1 MALPGFQRLRA
12 GFTTRGRCLLA
23 AGITALLCGL
33 LFGSIDLVRAGCLV
47 LAAPIV
53 AALVVNRSQLT
64 IASRRTVTPARS
76 TLGTDVSVALTVT
89 NRSVLPTGPLMLED
103 RLPVQITGRARFA
116 LDGLAGRESRSVAYR
131 LPRLGRGRY
140 GAGPLRMRLTD
151 PFGLI
156 DTSRSF
162 TATSSFVVTP
172 VVDALPAAQPPYS
185 VDVGENAGSHSIGS
199 HGADDAST
207 REYRYGD
214 DLRKI
219 HWRSTARVGTLM
231 VRHEE
236 RPWQGHATLV
246 LDLRAGAHET
256 AIGASPIPAAHP
268 DEPPVDIRRTSSLEW
283 AISAVASIGSHLA
296 HQGRQLSLVETVADA
311 ERIHLAGATDL
322 VDHLAEVRASGVAD
336 VHELVPIIR
345 HAGRDSTVIAVL
357 GRLDLAGA
365 RGLATIQGR
374 GSSRAPLVILL
385 DTATWHRPAAT
396 TSPGSQRSATGFDAS
411 AAETLRAAGWWVAR
425 ATSAD
430 TTPFVWQQLMGQR
443 AMLSSGASARAER
456 A

>member
-1 MALPGFQRLRA
+1 MAQSRFQQLRA

-23 AGITALLCGL
+23 AGLTALVCGL
-33 LFGSIDLVRAGCLV
+33 LFGSVDLARAGTLV

-64 IASRRTVTPARS
+64 IASRRSVTPPRS

-103 RLPVQITGRARFA
+103 RLPVQITGRARFS
-116 LDGLAGRESRSVAYR
+116 LDGLSGRESRSVAYR

-140 GAGPLRMRLTD
+140 SAGPLRMRLTD

-156 DTSRSF
+156 DTARSF
-162 TATSSFVVTP
+162 TATSSFVVAP
-172 VVDALPAAQPPYS
+172 VVDALPQAQPPYS

-207 REYRYGD
+207 REYRHGD

-219 HWRSTARVGTLM
+219 HWRSTARIGTLM

-246 LDLRAGAHET
+246 LDLRAGAHDSVIDT
-256 AIGASPIPAAHP
+256 PAQPAEP
-268 DEPPVDIRRTSSLEW
+268 DQPPSDIRRTSSLEW
-283 AISAVASIGSHLA
+283 AISAIASIGSHLA
-296 HQGRQLSLVETVADA
+296 HQGRELSLVESVSDA
-311 ERIHLAGATDL
+311 ERIRLGGAWEL
-322 VDHLAEVRASGVAD
+322 VDHLAEVRASGAND
-336 VHELVPIIR
+336 LRDLVPIIR
-345 HAGRDSTVIAVL
+345 DAARDSTVIAVF
-357 GRLDLAGA
+357 GQLDLAGA
-365 RGLATIQGR
+365 RALATVQAR
-374 GSSRAPLVILL
+374 GSGGAPFVILL
-385 DTATWHRPAAT
+385 DTPTWRHGRGTGAA
-396 TSPGSQRSATGFDAS
+396 SAPQPPSAEFDAS
-411 AAETLRAAGWWVAR
+411 VVETLRAAGWWVVR

-430 TTPFVWQQLMGQR
+430 TTPIVWRHLMGQR
-443 AMLSSGASARAER
+443 ALMTPTSVARAEP

>member
-1 MALPGFQRLRA
+1 MAQSRFQQLRA

-23 AGITALLCGL
+23 AGLTALVCGL
-33 LFGSIDLVRAGCLV
+33 LFGSVDLARAGTLV

-53 AALVVNRSQLT
+53 ASLVVNRSQLT
-64 IASRRTVTPARS
+64 IASRRSVTPPRS

-103 RLPVQITGRARFA
+103 RLPVQITGRARFS
-116 LDGLAGRESRSVAYR
+116 LDGLSGRESRSVAYR

-140 GAGPLRMRLTD
+140 SAGPLRMRLTD

-172 VVDALPAAQPPYS
+172 IVDALPQAQPPYS

-207 REYRYGD
+207 REYRHGD

-246 LDLRAGAHET
+246 LDLRAGAHDRGDT
-256 AIGASPIPAAHP
+256 SLTQLAQP
-268 DEPPVDIRRTSSLEW
+268 DEPPPDIRRTSSLEW
-283 AISAVASIGSHLA
+283 AISAIASIGSHLA
-296 HQGRQLSLVETVADA
+296 HQGRELSLVESVSDA
-311 ERIHLAGATDL
+311 ERIRLGGAWEL
-322 VDHLAEVRASGVAD
+322 VEHLAEVRASGAND
-336 VHELVPIIR
+336 LHDLAPIIR
-345 HAGRDSTVIAVL
+345 DAGRDSTVIAVL

-365 RGLATIQGR
+365 RALATVQAR
-374 GSSRAPLVILL
+374 GSGGAPFAILL
-385 DTATWHRPAAT
+385 DTPTWRHGR
-396 TSPGSQRSATGFDAS
+396 ATGAAEPQPPSPEFDAS
-411 AAETLRAAGWWVAR
+411 VVETLRAAGWWVVR
-425 ATSAD
+425 AASGD
-430 TTPFVWQQLMGQR
+430 TTPFVWRQLMGQR
-443 AMLSSGASARAER
+443 ALTMPTSVARAEP

>member
-1 MALPGFQRLRA
+1 MAQSRFQQLRA

-23 AGITALLCGL
+23 AGLTALVCGL
-33 LFGSIDLVRAGCLV
+33 LFGSVDLARAGTLV

-53 AALVVNRSQLT
+53 ASLVVNRSQLT
-64 IASRRTVTPARS
+64 IASRRSVTPPRS
-76 TLGTDVSVALTVT
+76 TLGTDVSIALTVT

-103 RLPVQITGRARFA
+103 RLPAQITGRARFS
-116 LDGLAGRESRSVAYR
+116 LDGLSGRESRSVAYR

-140 GAGPLRMRLTD
+140 SAGPLRMRLTD

-172 VVDALPAAQPPYS
+172 IVDALPQAQPPYS

-207 REYRYGD
+207 REYRHGD

-246 LDLRAGAHET
+246 LDLRAGAHDT
-256 AIGASPIPAAHP
+256 VIDPSVTQLAQP
-268 DEPPVDIRRTSSLEW
+268 DEPPPDIRRTSSLEW
-283 AISAVASIGSHLA
+283 AISAIASIGSHLA
-296 HQGRQLSLVETVADA
+296 HQGRELSLVESVSDA
-311 ERIHLAGATDL
+311 ERIRLGGAWEL
-322 VDHLAEVRASGVAD
+322 VEHLAEVRASGAND
-336 VHELVPIIR
+336 LHDLVPIIR
-345 HAGRDSTVIAVL
+345 DAGRDSTVIAVL

-365 RGLATIQGR
+365 RALATVQAR
-374 GSSRAPLVILL
+374 GSGGAPFAILL
-385 DTATWHRPAAT
+385 DTPTWRHGRAIGAAEPQPP
-396 TSPGSQRSATGFDAS
+396 SPEFDAS
-411 AAETLRAAGWWVAR
+411 VVETLRAAGWWVVR
-425 ATSAD
+425 AASGDA
-430 TTPFVWQQLMGQR
+430 TPFVWRQLMSQR
-443 AMLSSGASARAER
+443 ALTMPTSVARAEP

>member
-1 MALPGFQRLRA
+1 MVQSRIQRLRA

-23 AGITALLCGL
+23 AGLTALVCGL
-33 LFGSIDLVRAGCLV
+33 LFGSVDLARAGTLV

-64 IASRRTVTPARS
+64 IASRRSVTPPRS

-103 RLPVQITGRARFA
+103 RLPVQITGRARFS
-116 LDGLAGRESRSVAYR
+116 LDGLSGRESRSVAYR

-140 GAGPLRMRLTD
+140 SAGPLRMRLTD

-162 TATSSFVVTP
+162 TAMSSFVVTP
-172 VVDALPAAQPPYS
+172 VVDALPQAQPPYS

-207 REYRYGD
+207 REYRHGD

-219 HWRSTARVGTLM
+219 HWRSTARIGALM

-246 LDLRAGAHET
+246 LDLRA
-256 AIGASPIPAAHP
+256 AAHDTVIDSSQPAQP
-268 DEPPVDIRRTSSLEW
+268 DEPPPDIRRTSSLEW

-296 HQGRQLSLVETVADA
+296 HQGRELSLVESVSDA
-311 ERIHLAGATDL
+311 QRVRFGGAWEL
-322 VDHLAEVRASGVAD
+322 VEHLAEVRASGAND
-336 VHELVPIIR
+336 LHDLVPIIR
-345 HAGRDSTVIAVL
+345 DAARDSTVIAVL
-357 GRLDLAGA
+357 GRLDLASARALATVQA
-365 RGLATIQGR
+365 RGSG
-374 GSSRAPLVILL
+374 GAPFVMLL
-385 DTATWHRPAAT
+385 DTPTWRRTNAIGAA
-396 TSPGSQRSATGFDAS
+396 PGPQPPSAEFDAS
-411 AAETLRAAGWWVAR
+411 VVETLRAAGWWVVR

-430 TTPFVWQQLMGQR
+430 TTAVIWRQLMGQR
-443 AMLSSGASARAER
+443 ALMTPTHVARAEP